1 MDHEVVE
8 QALAALAASGSR
20 QLDRDCDR
28 YARRYLAAG
37 VEPQFD
43 VSSVDFGSDPYFL
56 CADRYWNHRFTGE
69 PTLQTAVECA
79 GWLREHVAPG
89 CRTEIREK
97 WSLGYAFITRDSVE
111 SLDEVADATRDIVA
125 NDDQECSRAYFATL
139 YHAGKLRANFC
150 FDELNQFLESSP
162 LSMAAGT
169 HRETPLFVAL
179 QAFAAFG
186 SRRFTQEYACS
197 LLDRAWTAPGRT
209 YAATDIALNG
219 LAVGVPFEEQGELLS
234 THAEAALAEHP
245 GNHIFYYRLATGQ
258 YLCGAH
264 DAALNSID
272 AALRLLPAIGWR
284 VSHELLQGQYLT
296 KREAILNG
304 RTEARRAAT
313 DRERVQEHEHTIA
326 GMTDTVRNSMLRTI
340 EVVSIFAAVIA
351 FAVGSLNISLN
362 GNLRLADRL
371 WIVTL
376 LGAGLLLFALLILA
390 GSWLIARRLS
400 GDRNS

>member
-8 QALAALAASGSR
+8 QALAALVASGSR
-20 QLDRDCDR
+20 QLDRDCDL
-28 YARRYLAAG
+28 YARRYIAEG

-43 VSSVDFGSDPYFL
+43 VSSTDFDSDPYL
-56 CADRYWNHRFTGE
+56 ICADRYWNYRLTNE
-69 PTLQTAVECA
+69 PTLQIAVECA

-89 CRTEIREK
+89 CRTAIREK
-97 WSLGYAFITRDSVE
+97 WALGYAFITRDSVE

-162 LSMAAGT
+162 LSMAAGS
-169 HRETPLFVAL
+169 HRETTLFVAL

-186 SRRFTQEYACS
+186 SRRITEEFARS
-197 LLDRAWTAPGRT
+197 LLDRAWSAPERT

-219 LAVGVPFEEQGELLS
+219 LAVGVPFDDQGELLS
-234 THAEAALAEHP
+234 THATEALADYPDSHLF
-245 GNHIFYYRLATGQ
+245 HYRLATGQ
-258 YLCGAH
+258 YLSGAH

-272 AALRLLPAIGWR
+272 TALRLLPAIGWR
-284 VSHELLQGQYLT
+284 VSHELFQGQYLT

-304 RTEARRAAT
+304 RTEAQRAAA
-313 DRERVQEHEHTIA
+313 DRARVQRHEHSIA

-351 FAVGSLNISLN
+351 FAVGSLNVSLN
-362 GNLRLADRL
+362 GNLRLSERL
-371 WIVTL
+371 WIVTV
-376 LGAGLLLFALLILA
+376 LGAGLLLFALLIIG

-400 GDRNS
+400 GERSD